1 MRKGILREDRDLHPW
16 EKVSLEEY
24 EEHMRYSD
32 VCQLPGFESDNVQAD
47 CIRSVSIA
55 NDLGCGGQ

>member
-32 VCQLPGFESDNVQAD
+32 VCQLPGF
-47 CIRSVSIA
+47 
-55 NDLGCGGQ
+55 